1 MTNIV
6 QLIKNSII
14 ETLDNVLPKAINEA
28 DFDKTRQGTV
38 IALPSSG
45 YVTVI
50 VIGKKHTLPTDL
62 TLKIGDK
69 VFVTSPMNN
78 DKLMFINRKVL

>member
-1 MTNIV
+1 MV
-6 QLIKNSII
+6 QLIKESII
-14 ETLDNVLPKAINEA
+14 DTLNNVLPKAIKEA
-28 DFDKTRQGTV
+28 NFDKTRQGTV

-50 VIGKKHTLPTDL
+50 VIGKQHTLKTDL

-69 VFVTSPMNN
+69 IFVTSPMNN
-78 DKLMFINRKVL
+78 DKLMYVNRKVL